1 MESSDKIV
9 EFIYGRRYIKLRWNP
24 QTTSEE
30 MIMDAID
37 SLGRK
42 FMEYYT
48 ATFINFVTEDGS
60 IVHIDDIASAS
71 ISPIYI
77 RAPDAKKNLN
87 ISYTQI
93 HDIKT
98 HKFDKKQF
106 FVIENS
112 KLVEENKEII
122 KEISWAEIG
131 KHSKRKDCWIVIN
144 GKVYEITEFIKRH
157 PGGDIIMKSAGKD
170 ATLVFNKHHPW
181 VFPETAIRG
190 MCIGIA
196 K

>member
-1 MESSDKIV
+1 MESPDQIV
-9 EFIYGRRYIKLRWNP
+9 EFVYGRRYIKLRWNP

-48 ATFINFVTEDGS
+48 ATFINFFVNTKQTEDGR

-87 ISYTQI
+87 ISYTQ
-93 HDIKT
+93 
-98 HKFDKKQF
+98 
-106 FVIENS
+106 V
-112 KLVEENKEII
+112 
-122 KEISWAEIG
+122 
-131 KHSKRKDCWIVIN
+131 
-144 GKVYEITEFIKRH
+144 
-157 PGGDIIMKSAGKD
+157 
-170 ATLVFNKHHPW
+170 
-181 VFPETAIRG
+181 
-190 MCIGIA
+190 
-196 K
+196 